1 MKKFFALLL
10 AILLLLQGTALSEIT
25 FTYNAYMGFA
35 EEEMKVRITYDGKD
49 SGKTLEIRDENGNVL
64 GERTL
69 NTSKGYWNIDIAMP
83 ADIAPGTEITL
94 HWQGD
99 DTVIDTALLAV
110 ETRPGYS
117 ITRVDR
123 DDKKIAITF
132 DAANA
137 AAKTAEILDVLDK
150 HGAKCTFFVIGRYV
164 VNNPDLVRE
173 IEARG
178 HEVAGHS
185 WDHPEMPSLSNDQ
198 ILTDFSKISEAF
210 IEVLGHDV
218 TLYRPPSGS
227 STQRDRAIARAL
239 GQEVIKWTVDSRD
252 GFKDTTLNT
261 VIKRVQN
268 NVKSGD
274 IVLMHV
280 YGQHTI
286 KALETLLPWY
296 MEQGYEFVTV
306 SDLLLQGDTVIDTE
320 GVQQYRT
327 EKP

>member
-1 MKKFFALLL
+1 MKKLIACF
-10 AILLLLQGTALSEIT
+10 LLLLMFSASAVAEVT

-35 EEEMKVRITYDGKD
+35 EEDMTIRVHYDGKD
-49 SGKTLEIRDENGNVL
+49 KGKILSIRDENGNVL
-64 GERTL
+64 GERELT
-69 NTSKGYWNIDIAMP
+69 NAKGYWNIAISMPKDIV
-83 ADIAPGTEITL
+83 PGTNITL
-94 HWQGD
+94 HLDGD
-99 DTVIDTALLAV
+99 DTVLDTALLAV

-137 AAKTAEILDVLDK
+137 ASKTAEILDVLDEY
-150 HGAKCTFFVIGRYV
+150 GAKCTFFVIGRYV

-185 WDHPEMPSLSNDQ
+185 WDHPDMPSLTNDQ

-218 TLYRPPSGS
+218 TLYRPPSGYS
-227 STQRDRAIARAL
+227 SQRDRAIARAL

-306 SDLLLQGDTVIDTE
+306 SDLLLQGETVIDTE

>member
-1 MKKFFALLL
+1 MKRMAAFLL
-10 AILLLLQGTALSEIT
+10 AFMMLFASSALAEIT
-25 FTYNAYMGFA
+25 FTYNAYMGYVD
-35 EEEMKVRITYDGKD
+35 EEMKIRINHDGKD
-49 SGKTLEIRDENGNVL
+49 AGKTLEIRAADGTVL
-64 GERTL
+64 GEKKL
-69 NTSKGYWNIDIAMP
+69 SASKGYWNIDIAMP
-83 ADIAPGTEITL
+83 ESIAPGTDISL

-99 DTVIDTALLAV
+99 DTVLDTALLAV

-137 AAKTAEILDVLDK
+137 ASKTAEILDVLDK

-185 WDHPEMPSLSNDQ
+185 WDHPDMPSLKNDQ

-218 TLYRPPSGS
+218 TLYRPPSGYS
-227 STQRDRAIARAL
+227 SQRDRAIARAL
-239 GQEVIKWTVDSRD
+239 GQEVVRWTVDSRD

-296 MEQGYEFVTV
+296 MDQGYEFVTV
-306 SDLLLQGDTVIDTE
+306 SELLLEGDTVIDTD
-320 GVQQYRT
+320 GVQHLKQ
-327 EKP
+327 ENP

>member
-1 MKKFFALLL
+1 MKRTAAFLL
-10 AILLLLQGTALSEIT
+10 AMLMLFGTSALAEIT
-25 FTYNAYMGFA
+25 FTYNAYMGFV
-35 EEEMKVRITYDGKD
+35 EEEMKIRINHDGKD
-49 SGKTLEIRDENGNVL
+49 GGKTLEIRDTGGTVL
-64 GERTL
+64 GEKKL
-69 NTSKGYWNIDIAMP
+69 SASKGYWNIDVSMP
-83 ADIAPGTEITL
+83 ASIAPGTEITL

-99 DTVIDTALLAV
+99 DTVLDTALLAV

-117 ITRVDR
+117 IVRVDR
-123 DDKKIAITF
+123 EDKKIAITF

-137 AAKTAEILDVLDK
+137 ASKTAEILDVLDK

-178 HEVAGHS
+178 HELAGHS
-185 WDHPEMPSLSNDQ
+185 WDHPDMPSLNNDQ
-198 ILTDFSKISEAF
+198 ILADFSKISEAF

-218 TLYRPPSGS
+218 TLYRPPSGYS
-227 STQRDRAIARAL
+227 SQRDRAIARAL

-286 KALETLLPWY
+286 QALEMLLPWY
-296 MEQGYEFVTV
+296 MDQGFEFVTV

-320 GVQQYRT
+320 GVQHLKQ
-327 EKP
+327 ENP

>member
-1 MKKFFALLL
+1 MKRLWALL
-10 AILLLLQGTALSEIT
+10 AAMLLLVQGTALAEIT
-25 FTYNAYMGFA
+25 FTYNAYMGFV
-35 EEEMKVRITYDGKD
+35 EEEMKIRISHDGKD
-49 SGKTLEIRDENGNVL
+49 AGKTLEIRAEDGLVL
-64 GERTL
+64 GERKL
-69 NTSKGYWNIDIAMP
+69 SASKGYWNIDIDMP
-83 ADIAPGTEITL
+83 ASIVPGTQITL
-94 HWQGD
+94 HWQGE
-99 DTVIDTALLAV
+99 DTVLDSALLAV

-137 AAKTAEILDVLDK
+137 AARTAEILDVLDK
-150 HGAKCTFFVIGRYV
+150 YGAKCTFFVIGRYV
-164 VNNPDLVRE
+164 VNNPELVRE

-185 WDHPEMPSLSNDQ
+185 WDHPDMPSLTNDQ
-198 ILTDFSKISEAF
+198 ILTDFSRISEAF

-218 TLYRPPSGS
+218 TLYRPPSGYS
-227 STQRDRAIARAL
+227 SQRDRAIARAL

-261 VIKRVQN
+261 VIRRVQN
-268 NVKSGD
+268 NVSSGD

-296 MEQGYEFVTV
+296 IEQGYEFVTV
-306 SDLLLQGDTVIDTE
+306 SDLLLAGDTVIDTE
-320 GVQQYRT
+320 GVQQYPT